1 MFITQGPVDP
11 ENPLFVGREAELK
24 QMESWLAHVRCVG
37 SVLGARQTGKT
48 SLLLKLRHCFRDKY
62 AFAFVNFEGIVG
74 ANVTKCYSYIAEELL
89 EQLADVII
97 EMDHPLPSD
106 NRGFLPFLRT
116 LSRNSRTVR
125 IVVLLDEVGALPT
138 ETAIKLAHSIR
149 AVFTNRLLKQEYGRY
164 AFILS
169 GATDMLE
176 LTTKRTSPLKNVTES
191 VYLGDLTEEETR
203 LLLARGLAQ
212 AGIDPSPTLYGH
224 AYHWTNG
231 HPYLTQLV
239 GALLIE
245 SGQAPTEETMQA
257 VIEQV
262 LQNEDKN
269 LPHIRRALDN
279 GRPELWNTVKSIIR
293 APVPFS
299 RSNDTVAELELIGAI
314 RNEAGQCQI
323 RNNLYREAMRGW
335 LMEGP
340 HLSLGGEPI
349 QAISLR
355 LNHLA
360 DNVRQD
366 LALLKD
372 YEDELR
378 YVRDP
383 RDRAKYRREIKRL
396 RESVARYQQQYDKLW
411 TQVTGEQSVAT
422 HEMAIQ
428 LQRIAA
434 QLQQMDARLDALP
447 AIRDDLTDLRRAVLV
462 RFEVS
467 EQTIIAAIVERLDQ
481 SQLDTVQAVLDTVE
495 AGRVPES
502 ELQET
507 LAAVQHALSE
517 MQQQGVALSDAT
529 LASEV
534 ERLSEVIDAP
544 KLDVKHKLKIT
555 APIIPWILSYEGEIE
570 LKSGLNLKAAWQ
582 RLVAKVRGGR

>member
-1 MFITQGPVDP
+1 
-11 ENPLFVGREAELK
+11 
-24 QMESWLAHVRCVG
+24 
-37 SVLGARQTGKT
+37 
-48 SLLLKLRHCFRDKY
+48 
-62 AFAFVNFEGIVG
+62 
-74 ANVTKCYSYIAEELL
+74 
-89 EQLADVII
+89 
-97 EMDHPLPSD
+97 
-106 NRGFLPFLRT
+106 
-116 LSRNSRTVR
+116 
-125 IVVLLDEVGALPT
+125 
-138 ETAIKLAHSIR
+138 
-149 AVFTNRLLKQEYGRY
+149 
-164 AFILS
+164 
-169 GATDMLE
+169 
-176 LTTKRTSPLKNVTES
+176 
-191 VYLGDLTEEETR
+191 
-203 LLLARGLAQ
+203 
-212 AGIDPSPTLYGH
+212 
-224 AYHWTNG
+224 
-231 HPYLTQLV
+231 
-239 GALLIE
+239 
-245 SGQAPTEETMQA
+245 
-257 VIEQV
+257 
-262 LQNEDKN
+262 
-269 LPHIRRALDN
+269 
-279 GRPELWNTVKSIIR
+279 
-293 APVPFS
+293 
-299 RSNDTVAELELIGAI
+299 
-314 RNEAGQCQI
+314 
-323 RNNLYREAMRGW
+323 
-335 LMEGP
+335 MEGP